1 MRQIFWSLAW
11 LMLATCAFA
20 GNSQATGAP
29 IGRPLSS
36 GARVRMDLPVGEYVI
51 TGSKTEKI
59 SVTFST
65 ETDEQRKR
73 VQVELKSDGSGA
85 RLKIRHAPR
94 NNFHVEIE
102 IPQRSDLLVRLS
114 VGHLEVKDVE
124 GNTDVENLVGDVEI
138 AMSHPESY
146 GQRDAS
152 VNIGDV
158 DASTFGVSKGGFFRS
173 FHQLGPGKYRLHAH
187 VGIGDITFRG
197 TL

>member
-1 MRQIFWSLAW
+1 MTSA
-11 LMLATCAFA
+11 
-20 GNSQATGAP
+20 
-29 IGRPLSS
+29 
-36 GARVRMDLPVGEYVI
+36 I
-51 TGSKTEKI
+51 TSGSK
-59 SVTFST
+59 
-65 ETDEQRKR
+65 DR
-73 VQVELKSDGSGA
+73 VYIGNNDFQAHPQTATLDVSLNA
-85 RLKIRHAPR
+85 RINAPR
-94 NNFHVEIE
+94 FQKVRLEAYGNTASLKVSGGPQNNFHVEIE

-158 DASTFGVSKGGFFRS
+158 DASAFGVSKGGFFRS